1 MKSFG
6 RLSRPCLNQGALGKK
21 QDGQAPP
28 HEPTARAYK
37 FRKKRAT
44 QPAKIAEP
52 GAALGH
58 RGAALFK
65 TIKLIGPVPVSLV
78 VRRGSLAGR
87 NLERRTKMKKKVFA
101 GLAVGM
107 MMFGVVGVANANLLT
122 NGSFEDGDF
131 SGGPVSADVGS
142 TIIPGWTVVNGQLNT
157 VSTWNPWGLA
167 ASDGIDF
174 LDLTSYDD
182 SAPYG
187 GITQAITTT
196 VGQQYTFS
204 FDLDNPWSN
213 GPVSVNASVGVS
225 RKNSRLHPAPH
236 GKHSALISWQI
247 RQTRLSL

>member
-1 MKSFG
+1 
-6 RLSRPCLNQGALGKK
+6 
-21 QDGQAPP
+21 
-28 HEPTARAYK
+28 
-37 FRKKRAT
+37 
-44 QPAKIAEP
+44 
-52 GAALGH
+52 
-58 RGAALFK
+58 
-65 TIKLIGPVPVSLV
+65 
-78 VRRGSLAGR
+78 
-87 NLERRTKMKKKVFA
+87 MKKKVFA

-213 GPVSVNASVGVS
+213 GPVSVNASVGGIS
-225 RKNSRLHPAPH
+225 QEFAIAS
-236 GKHSALISWQI
+236 GTSWQTFSFDFMANSANTSFTI
-247 RQTRLSL
+247 IGMQGYNYIGLDKVSVDEKNAPVPEPATLLLMGTGLAGLVGAYIANQN